1 MKTFICAC
9 AVAVLVVVVEV
20 WGDEPVLPCSPCYN
34 VTCGDPPENCELD
47 KIPCGCCPTCVR
59 LEGQLCE
66 PFAPR
71 CGYGLKCLTPGGF
84 YDGRPPWYMQ
94 HMRGVCVKGPQTH
107 TGPILKA
114 GKPSTAPIVS
124 AADTGDNV

>member
-1 MKTFICAC
+1 MKTVLHAC
-9 AVAVLVVVVEV
+9 VVFVLAVAVEV
-20 WGDEPVLPCSPCYN
+20 LCEEPVLPCSPCYN
-34 VTCGDPPENCELD
+34 VTCGDPPESCELD

-66 PFAPR
+66 AFSPR

-94 HMRGVCVKGPQTH
+94 YLRGVCVKGPQTH
-107 TGPILKA
+107 PDAIINTGNT
-114 GKPSTAPIVS
+114 SVVR
-124 AADTGDNV
+124 AADTDDNV